1 VDFEITRIEI
11 PPVDELDRQ
20 LDDALEELDNDLK
33 EVRNRDR
40 RAGFARRSRRIET
53 DYRKARG
60 EPTCDNHY
68 LYSLVGELRTLLIDV
83 RGAHDLLTP
92 PRSCICPKKGETTM
106 SACGID
112 LGTTNSCIYIVDGD
126 AGRLISDDLGNATF
140 PSVVHAGGDGRRS
153 VGHLARNHM
162 GELPAPVVA
171 VKRLM
176 GTNETVLL
184 GRERKTPVEVSAL
197 ILAFLKELAESR
209 TSGAIDRAVVTVPA
223 YFSHIQR
230 QQTDEAGRLAGFREV
245 VTLLEPVA
253 AALAYSL
260 ATEKE
265 TLRIFVYDLGGGTFD
280 ATVLEKDAHGGIS
293 VLAFGG
299 DPFLG
304 GEDVDA
310 RLARRLLSRLQER
323 GYHLDLELDKPED
336 ASRFQRLRFWAE
348 LAKRELSAK
357 DEVSLI
363 RQALFEDQNGET
375 VDLDVTLSR
384 RELEECAA
392 DLIERSMEASLAT
405 LDKAGIARDSFDE
418 IVMVGGMS
426 RMPLA
431 QRRLAEL
438 FGRQPQVVDPD
449 LIVARGA
456 AIKAREIFGEQE
468 VASSGLRLELRY
480 PSRTDQSRVRIGG
493 RFDRPLTGHTVYLL
507 NDREERSQDLACS
520 DRFTFE
526 EVALAP
532 ESENLFTLAVEDAAA
547 HPVLERQV
555 KIVHD
560 PACRPIVRSPG
571 SVVTRPIQ
579 VRTLDGLSPLFL
591 ANTALPFTASCPFE
605 TADQSGSIVV
615 PIWEDNHEVARLEIR
630 DLPPGLKVG
639 TPVVVDLEAHSDYR
653 ILATARIPDLD
664 RSATVDFR
672 IAPVD
677 TTRLSPDVVRDELQ
691 ALRETASQ
699 AGAECPAQEALAMFE
714 VKLQGLTAEIE
725 VELTEPQPN
734 RARLHDKLGEV
745 RALIDW
751 LPAPEKEVRLEPPFD
766 EFSELLTGLL
776 TGAIK
781 NGHPRLAEAR
791 ALADTLRE
799 QARRAWEA
807 RDPIAWRRVND
818 QVPVIFEMLRPAP
831 EEEVLSLAAWF
842 LREQIPELEQA
853 ARGGQGRKIQALRSE
868 VERCFLGMKSGTID
882 PRDAVARLARL
893 YVEEIQ
899 PLRRQL
905 GLTPAAAPQMSV
917 PSGDGLL
924 RQTTT
929 GA

>member
-1 VDFEITRIEI
+1 
-11 PPVDELDRQ
+11 
-20 LDDALEELDNDLK
+20 
-33 EVRNRDR
+33 
-40 RAGFARRSRRIET
+40 
-53 DYRKARG
+53 
-60 EPTCDNHY
+60 
-68 LYSLVGELRTLLIDV
+68 
-83 RGAHDLLTP
+83 
-92 PRSCICPKKGETTM
+92 M

-112 LGTTNSCIYIVDGD
+112 LGTTNSCIFVVDGD
-126 AGRLISDDLGNATF
+126 AGRLITDDHGNATF
-140 PSVVHAGGDGRRS
+140 PSVVHATGEGRRS
-153 VGHLARNHM
+153 VGHAARNRM

-176 GTNETVLL
+176 GTNETVVL
-184 GRERKTPVEVSAL
+184 GREQKTPVEVSAL
-197 ILAFLKELAESR
+197 ILTFLKELAEGR
-209 TSGAIDRAVVTVPA
+209 TGGPIDRAVVTVPA

-260 ATEKE
+260 AAEKE
-265 TLRIFVYDLGGGTFD
+265 ALRIFVYDLGGGTFD

-304 GEDVDA
+304 GEDIDA

-323 GYHLDLELDKPED
+323 GYRLDLDLDKPED

-348 LAKRELSAK
+348 LAKRELSTK

-363 RQALFEDQNGET
+363 RQGLFEDHSGDT
-375 VDLDVTLSR
+375 VDLDLTIGR

-392 DLIERSMEASLAT
+392 DLIERSMEASLTT
-405 LDKAGIARDSFDE
+405 LDKAAIPRDSIDE
-418 IVMVGGMS
+418 VIMVGGMS
-426 RMPLA
+426 RMPRV
-431 QRRLAEL
+431 QQRLAEV
-438 FGRQPQVVDPD
+438 FGREPKVVDPD

-468 VASSGLRLELRY
+468 VAPSGLRLELRY
-480 PSRTDQSRVRIGG
+480 PSRTDQDRVRIGG
-493 RFDRPLTGHTVYLL
+493 RFDRPLTGYTVYLL
-507 NDREERSQDLACS
+507 SDRGERAHDLADS

-526 EVALAP
+526 DVALAP
-532 ESENLFTLAVEDAAA
+532 ESANLFTLAVEDAAA

-555 KIVHD
+555 TIVHD

-579 VRTLDGLSPLFL
+579 VRTVDGLFPLFP
-591 ANTALPFTASCPFE
+591 ANTALPFTASRSFE

-639 TPVVVDLEAHSDYR
+639 TPVVVDLEAQSDYR

-664 RSATVDFR
+664 RSATVNFR

-677 TTRLSPDVVRDELQ
+677 TIRLSPDVARAELL
-691 ALRETASQ
+691 ALREKASQ
-699 AGAECPAQEALAMFE
+699 SVAECQAQEALAMFE
-714 VKLQGLTAEIE
+714 VKLQGLTADIEI
-725 VELTEPQPN
+725 ELTEPQPN

-751 LPAPEKEVRLEPPFD
+751 LPAPEQEVQLEPPFD
-766 EFSELLTGLL
+766 KFDELLTGLL
-776 TGAIK
+776 AGATRS
-781 NGHPRLAEAR
+781 GHPRLAEAR

-799 QARRAWEA
+799 QARTAWEA
-807 RDPIAWRRVND
+807 GDPIAWRRAND
-818 QVPVIFEMLRPAP
+818 QVSVVFEMLRPPP
-831 EEEVLSLAAWF
+831 EAEMIALASW
-842 LREQIPELEQA
+842 LLNEQIPELERA
-853 ARGGQGRKIQALRSE
+853 ARGGHSHKVQSLRSE
-868 VERCFLGMKSGTID
+868 VERCFLSMRSGAID
-882 PRDAVARLARL
+882 ARDAVARLARL

-905 GLTPAAAPQMSV
+905 GLAPAAAPQMPV
-917 PSGDGLL
+917 PAGDGLL
-924 RQTTT
+924 RQMTT
-929 GA
+929 GV